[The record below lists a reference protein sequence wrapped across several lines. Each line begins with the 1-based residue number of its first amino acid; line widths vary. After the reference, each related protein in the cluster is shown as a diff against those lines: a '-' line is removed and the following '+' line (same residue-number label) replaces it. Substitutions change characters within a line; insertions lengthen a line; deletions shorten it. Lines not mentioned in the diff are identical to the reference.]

1 MRICVITPSFNQR
14 SFLEHTLSSVLGQQG
29 DFELRHLVFDACSS
43 DGTVEFLRSVTDPRL
58 RWQSEKD
65 SGQADAINRAMS
77 QADGDVVGWLNSDDL
92 YVPGALAAVA
102 AAFSNPAV
110 KWIIG
115 RYQIIDHLGRIIREP
130 IVRYK
135 NRSLDRY
142 SYRALL
148 RENFISQP
156 AVFWRRDFGQ
166 QIGPLDSSLHYTMDY
181 DLWLRMGR
189 LAEPVVLKQILAQFR
204 LHPASKSGKV
214 NREQFDEGYR
224 VAKRYFNGD
233 RFSQLAHR
241 FHVEKIVWVYR
252 VMRMIGR

>member
-1 MRICVITPSFNQR
+1 MRISVITPSFNQR
-14 SFLEHTLSSVLGQQG
+14 SYLQHTLVSVLGQTG
-29 DFELRHLVFDACSS
+29 DFQLRHLVFDACST
-43 DGTVEFLRSVTDPRL
+43 DGTVELLQSIADPRL
-58 RWQSEKD
+58 QWRSEKD
-65 SGQADAINRAMS
+65 AGQADAINRGMI
-77 QADGDVVGWLNSDDL
+77 QADGDVIGWLNSDDL

-102 AAFSNPAV
+102 AAFADPAV

-115 RYQIIDHLGRIIREP
+115 RYQIIDHRGTLIREP

-142 SYRALL
+142 SYQALL

-166 QIGPLDSSLHYTMDY
+166 QIGPLDASLHYTMDY

-189 LAEPVVLKQILAQFR
+189 VAEPVILRQILAQFR
-204 LHPASKSGKV
+204 LHHASKSGKV

-233 RFSQLAHR
+233 RSSQIAHR
-241 FHVEKIVWVYR
+241 CHVEKIVWAYR
-252 VMRMIGR
+252 FMRMIGR